1 MTRKTTRDE
10 SRGVERFFVLS
21 CPRALVGVLAALVS
35 CASGAASPGSSAEL
49 KPKTL
54 AVVPGFLSALA
65 QDGPRLAWIRNDASC
80 GGRVGLRDLRAR
92 RPVLLEQ
99 RAAPTCRGS
108 AERTP
113 QPEAIAIGGSRVV
126 WVVSLSEGNS
136 QYVAGIV
143 TAAARDRRNRQVALH
158 DVAEE
163 GGGPGAHVAADGSTL
178 VYWAA
183 AGRASYVRRI
193 VGRTSRRLFAVDL
206 PAERAGSDV
215 AVPPLHPLPRGLA
228 AAGGRVAVLENITPS
243 CPCNVSPQWS
253 PDGKRIA
260 WSRAG
265 TIYVMNADG
274 SAMRRISPAGG
285 AALTGQPWSP
295 DGTRLAYGYRR
306 SDRAPSEV
314 HVVRADGRGRR
325 RLTAG
330 EEPTW
335 SPAGQRLSFV
345 RGGNVWTIDAD
356 GSGARRLT
364 SDARGAQRGAE
375 WSPDGTRLAALRRG
389 GLYVVAAAGGGQ
401 TRISRVGSLD
411 PRDGPA
417 RWSRAGDRIAFSD
430 GNQVVV
436 VNRNGSGRR
445 RLGEGTNP
453 AWSPDG
459 SRLAFDR
466 PADGQVFVVSSS
478 GGAAR
483 AVTKRVQL
491 AGPAWSPDGSAIVA
505 GDAGEEY
512 YLPRD
517 PGAGIYRVAADG
529 SALKRLAPDAHSA
542 VDVRDARTGARIA
555 FFTLTGYADSE
566 ALLALSR
573 SYVAL
578 RVEADRLHVHRP
590 STGALVASTRV
601 PRNVGAIAVSDS
613 GIVAFHVGR
622 QIRAFDVKT
631 RAARLIVT
639 AAAKPVGL
647 SIDGRRLAWVEN
659 RRNRAV
665 IRAVTLPTRLR

>member
-1 MTRKTTRDE
+1 
-10 SRGVERFFVLS
+10 VQ
-21 CPRALVGVLAALVS
+21 
-35 CASGAASPGSSAEL
+35 L

-54 AVVPGFLSALA
+54 AVVPGGVGAFA
-65 QDGPRLAWIRNDASC
+65 QDGRRLAWIRSGVRC
-80 GGRVGLRDLRAR
+80 GGRVWLHDLRAR
-92 RPVLLEQ
+92 RSISLEQ
-99 RAAPTCRGS
+99 RAGPSCSGDPVEAG
-108 AERTP
+108 
-113 QPEAIAIGGSRVV
+113 AIAVGGSRVV
-126 WVVSLSEGNS
+126 WVVSVGRGNT
-136 QYVAGIV
+136 QYVAAIV
-143 TAAARDRRNRQVALH
+143 SAAAGDLRNRQVARH

-163 GGGPGAHVAADGSTL
+163 GGGPDAHVAADGSTL
-178 VYWAA
+178 VFYSACTTGCRPRRSDISTI
-183 AGRASYVRRI
+183 AGRRSK
-193 VGRTSRRLFAVDL
+193 RLFAVDL

-215 AVPPLHPLPRGLA
+215 AVLPRRLA
-228 AAGGRVAVLENITPS
+228 AAGRRVAVLENIAPS

-274 SAMRRISPAGG
+274 SAVRRVSPAGG

-295 DGTRLAYGYRR
+295 DGARLTYGYRR
-306 SDRAPSEV
+306 GDRAPSEV
-314 HVVRADGRGRR
+314 HVVGADGRGRR

-330 EEPTW
+330 EDPTW
-335 SPAGQRLSFV
+335 SPAGQRLSFL

-375 WSPDGTRLAALRRG
+375 WSPDGTRLAAVRRG
-389 GLYVVAAAGGGQ
+389 GLYVIAAGGGGQ

-411 PRDGPA
+411 RRRGPA

-430 GNQVVV
+430 GSVVV
-436 VNRNGSGRR
+436 INRAGRGRR
-445 RLGEGTNP
+445 RLAEGSNP

-466 PADGQVFVVSSS
+466 PADPHIFVVSSS
-478 GGAAR
+478 GGTAR
-483 AVTKRVQL
+483 AVTKRVKL
-491 AGPAWSPDGSAIVA
+491 GGPSWSPDGSAIA
-505 GDAGEEY
+505 GGDALEEY

-517 PGAGIYRVAADG
+517 PGAGIYRVDPDG
-529 SALKRLAPDAHSA
+529 SDLKKLAPDAHSA

-555 FFTLTGYADSE
+555 FFIVAGYADSE

-573 SYVAL
+573 SYLAL
-578 RVEADRLHVHRP
+578 RVEVDRLHVHRP

-601 PRNVGAIAVSDS
+601 PKNVGGIALSDS

-622 QIRAFDVKT
+622 QIRAFDVQT
-631 RAARLIVT
+631 RAARVIVT
-639 AAAKPVGL
+639 AAANPVGL

-659 RRNRAV
+659 RRNRAI
-665 IRAVTLPTRLR
+665 IRAVTLPARLR

>member
-1 MTRKTTRDE
+1 MSRTESSLIPEYAVKLATRGR
-10 SRGVERFFVLS
+10 
-21 CPRALVGVLAALVS
+21 RAAACALAAGIC
-35 CASGAASPGSSAEL
+35 CAGGAASTGSSAQL
-49 KPKTL
+49 KATTL
-54 AVVPGFLSALA
+54 AVVPGFVSALA
-65 QDGPRLAWIRNDASC
+65 QDGPRLAWIRSSAPC
-80 GGRVGLRDLRAR
+80 GGRVGLHDLRAR
-92 RPVLLEQ
+92 RSVLLEQ
-99 RAAPTCRGS
+99 RAGPSCTGDP
-108 AERTP
+108 AEAG
-113 QPEAIAIGGSRVV
+113 AIAIGGRRVV
-126 WVVSLSEGNS
+126 WVVSVGRGNS
-136 QYVAGIV
+136 QYVAAIV
-143 TAAARDRRNRQVALH
+143 TAAASDRRNRQVARH

-163 GGGPGAHVAADGSTL
+163 GGGPDAHVAADGSTL

-183 AGRASYVRRI
+183 AGRGSYVGRI
-193 VGRTSRRLFAVDL
+193 IGRTSKRLFAVDL
-206 PAERAGSDV
+206 PDERAGSDV
-215 AVPPLHPLPRGLA
+215 RSPSDLHPLPRRLA
-228 AAGGRVAVLENITPS
+228 AAGRRVVVLENITPS
-243 CPCNVSPQWS
+243 CPCNLSPQWS

-274 SAMRRISPAGG
+274 SRMRRISPAGG
-285 AALTGQPWSP
+285 GALTGQPWSP

-306 SDRAPSEV
+306 GDRAPSEV
-314 HVVRADGRGRR
+314 HVVGADGRGRR
-325 RLTAG
+325 RLSAG
-330 EEPTW
+330 EQPTW
-335 SPAGQRLSFV
+335 SPAGQRLSFL

-356 GSGARRLT
+356 GSGTRRLT

-389 GLYVVAAAGGGQ
+389 GLYVIAAGGGGQ

-445 RLGEGTNP
+445 RLAEGTNP

-466 PADGQVFVVSSS
+466 PADGHVFVVSSS

-483 AVTKRVQL
+483 PVTKRVQL
-491 AGPAWSPDGSAIVA
+491 AGPAWSPDGNAIVA

-512 YLPRD
+512 YLRRD

-542 VDVRDARTGARIA
+542 VDVRDARTGARVA
-555 FFTLTGYADSE
+555 FFTAPGYADSE

-573 SYVAL
+573 SYLAL
-578 RVEADRLHVHRP
+578 RVEADRLYVHRP

-601 PRNVGAIAVSDS
+601 PRSVGGIAVSDS

-622 QIRAFDVKT
+622 QIRAFDVQT

-659 RRNRAV
+659 RRNRAT
-665 IRAVTLPTRLR
+665 IRAVALPARLR